1 MSLQQKSFFGNAVLE
16 QLGKLLILVERS
28 ALKMERT
35 CKCIERKFPIFS
47 IYIKLSPSLPV
58 QNDKSYAYKKSS
70 YQYSSSGDN
79 NLSYQSKSPDQNI
92 DQLDA
97 LLEDLKQERQ
107 NTTRERDSL
116 PTGTSYR
123 TL

>member
-1 MSLQQKSFFGNAVLE
+1 MQYSSSSENYSSSLRDTPSKWNGRVSWKKNS
-16 QLGKLLILVERS
+16 K
-28 ALKMERT
+28 
-35 CKCIERKFPIFS
+35 FS
-47 IYIKLSPSLPV
+47 IFFWHLHFL

-70 YQYSSSGDN
+70 YQYSTSGDN

-107 NTTRERDSL
+107 ISTRERDSL

>member
-1 MSLQQKSFFGNAVLE
+1 M
-16 QLGKLLILVERS
+16 
-28 ALKMERT
+28 
-35 CKCIERKFPIFS
+35 
-47 IYIKLSPSLPV
+47 

-107 NTTRERDSL
+107 ITTRERDSL

>member
-1 MSLQQKSFFGNAVLE
+1 MQYSSSSENYSSSLRDTPSKWNGRVSESYLNFAF
-16 QLGKLLILVERS
+16 LILKRS
-28 ALKMERT
+28 Q
-35 CKCIERKFPIFS
+35 IHP
-47 IYIKLSPSLPV
+47 
-58 QNDKSYAYKKSS
+58 QNDKNYAYKKSS
-70 YQYSSSGDN
+70 YQYSSSADN
-79 NLSYQSKSPDQNI
+79 NATYQGKGADQNV

-107 NTTRERDSL
+107 LTHRERDIL

>member
-28 ALKMERT
+28 AFKMERT
-35 CKCIERKFPIFS
+35 CKCIERKFAIFS

-107 NTTRERDSL
+107 ITTRERDSL

>member
-1 MSLQQKSFFGNAVLE
+1 MSLQQKTFLGNAVLE

-35 CKCIERKFPIFS
+35 CKCAKGS
-47 IYIKLSPSLPV
+47 SKYLQIYKKLSSSLPV

-107 NTTRERDSL
+107 ITNRERDSL

>member
-1 MSLQQKSFFGNAVLE
+1 MYLYQ
-16 QLGKLLILVERS
+16 
-28 ALKMERT
+28 
-35 CKCIERKFPIFS
+35 
-47 IYIKLSPSLPV
+47 
-58 QNDKSYAYKKSS
+58 QNDKNYAYKKSS

-79 NLSYQSKSPDQNI
+79 NVSYQSKGTDQNI

-107 NTTRERDSL
+107 LTTREREIL
-116 PTGTSYR
+116 PTGTTYR

>member
-47 IYIKLSPSLPV
+47 IHIKLSPSLPV